1 MEDMADLFDS
11 VWSVQSTSN
20 INRTKCI
27 GVKYKIIYAVM
38 QFFSLSWDP
47 LEMTDEE
54 KSPSYIMWS
63 QSESMLW

>member
-1 MEDMADLFDS
+1 MEEMSDLFDS

-20 INRTKCI
+20 INRTKFI

-38 QFFSLSWDP
+38 QFFSVSWDP

-63 QSESMLW
+63 QGDSMLW